1 MEEKKVGGKENLQE
15 IQPKSAR
22 EMLSKHEVA
31 MKKIK
36 TMVQVPCKK
45 FKEGSILNNLLLA
58 YLGSLINRKTAEVR
72 KVR

>member
-1 MEEKKVGGKENLQE
+1 
-15 IQPKSAR
+15 
-22 EMLSKHEVA
+22 MLSKYEVA

-36 TMVQVPCKK
+36 TMVQVLCKK
-45 FKEGSILNNLLLA
+45 FKEGTILNNLLLA

>member
-1 MEEKKVGGKENLQE
+1 MEEKVGGKENLQE

-36 TMVQVPCKK
+36 TMVQVLCKK
-45 FKEGSILNNLLLA
+45 FKEGTILNNLLLA
-58 YLGSLINRKTAEVR
+58 YLEA
-72 KVR
+72 